1 MGESA
6 LSRPNLSLNAA
17 FAPDLSGVQPLPGAS
32 GLIGDLLSPGAMALG
47 VAAPDKRQALA
58 VTAEIAA
65 RHFNLKVTPLFDAL
79 MEREAVSAT
88 GVGHGVAIPHAQ
100 MAGLDRVRGVFV
112 RLRPAIDFG
121 AIDDEPVDLL
131 FALISPPECGSDH
144 LRALAR
150 VARSLRSGELRERL
164 RHAST
169 PDSVRALLTLDARP
183 NAA

>member
-1 MGESA
+1 
-6 LSRPNLSLNAA
+6 LNAA
-17 FAPDLSGVQPLPGAS
+17 FPHNAIGAPDLIGGPSLTGVP
-32 GLIGDLLSPGAMALG
+32 GLIGDLISPGAMALG
-47 VAAPDKRQALA
+47 VTAADKRQALA

-79 MEREAVSAT
+79 MEREAISAT

-100 MAGLDRVRGVFV
+100 MPGLDRVRGVFV
-112 RLRPAIDFG
+112 RLRPPIEFG
-121 AIDDEPVDLL
+121 AIDDEPVDLV

-150 VARSLRSGELRERL
+150 VARSLRSSELRERL
-164 RHAST
+164 RQAST

>member
-1 MGESA
+1 MSA
-6 LSRPNLSLNAA
+6 NTAFVPHLHAA
-17 FAPDLSGVQPLPGAS
+17 SN
-32 GLIGDLLSPGAMALG
+32 LIGDLLSPGAIALS
-47 VAAPDKRQALA
+47 VAAADKRQALA
-58 VTAEIAA
+58 VIAEIAS
-65 RHFNLKVTPLFDAL
+65 RQFDLKVTPLFDAL
-79 MEREAVSAT
+79 MEREGLGAT

-100 MAGLDRVRGVFV
+100 MPGLDRVRGVFL
-112 RLRPAIDFG
+112 RLRPAIAFG

-150 VARSLRSGELRERL
+150 VARGLRSNELRERL
-164 RHAST
+164 RQAST

>member
-1 MGESA
+1 M
-6 LSRPNLSLNAA
+6 SLDPA
-17 FAPDLSGVQPLPGAS
+17 FAPHRVGPPTLTGGP

-47 VAAPDKRQALA
+47 VAAADKRQALA
-58 VTAEIAA
+58 VIAEIAA
-65 RHFNLKVTPLFDAL
+65 RQFNLKVTALFDAL
-79 MEREAVSAT
+79 MEREATSAT

-100 MAGLDRVRGVFV
+100 MPGLDRVRGVFV
-112 RLRPAIDFG
+112 RLRPPIAYG
-121 AIDDEPVDLL
+121 AIDDQPVDLL

-150 VARSLRSGELRERL
+150 VARSLRSGEMRERL
-164 RHAST
+164 RQAST

>member
-1 MGESA
+1 
-6 LSRPNLSLNAA
+6 LSLNALLTPTP
-17 FAPDLSGVQPLPGAS
+17 FGAPAPANGS
-32 GLIGDLLSPGAMALG
+32 GLIGELLSPGAIALG
-47 VAAPDKRQALA
+47 VAAVDKRQALA

-65 RHFNLKVTPLFDAL
+65 RHFNLKVTSLFEAL
-79 MEREAVSAT
+79 MEREALSAT

-112 RLRPAIDFG
+112 RLRPPIDFG
-121 AIDDEPVDLL
+121 AVDDEPVDLL
-131 FALISPPECGSDH
+131 FTLISPPECGSDH

-150 VARSLRSGELRERL
+150 VARSLRSSELRERL
-164 RHAST
+164 RQAST

>member
-1 MGESA
+1 MS
-6 LSRPNLSLNAA
+6 SNAA
-17 FAPDLSGVQPLPGAS
+17 FAPLPSDLVTS

-47 VAAPDKRQALA
+47 VAAAHKRQALA
-58 VTAEIAA
+58 VIAEIAA
-65 RHFNLKVTPLFDAL
+65 RNFNLKVTPLFDAL
-79 MEREAVSAT
+79 MEREAISAT

-112 RLRPAIDFG
+112 RLRPPIDFG
-121 AIDDEPVDLL
+121 AMDDEPVDLL

-150 VARSLRSGELRERL
+150 VARSLRSSELRERL
-164 RHAST
+164 RQAST

-183 NAA
+183 TAA